1 MVKAQEWLD
10 RNYLKNIRSSI
21 TGIDISNNEYDSDDE
36 KLSGSLKLENF
47 HRLEKLN
54 CRYNLLTSLDLSNCF
69 RLEEINCSEN
79 KLMRLTSTNSR
90 ALKILDCSNNHLSS
104 LNLDGNIGLLELRCS
119 FNQLDELSL
128 VKNNDLTKIYC
139 SSNHLSNLD
148 LNENVK
154 LIQLNCSC
162 NKLERLNLSKSINL
176 DDLSCR
182 NNLLT
187 SLDLSQNSQLTDLGC
202 SFNQINE
209 LIFPANNK
217 IENICCNAN
226 LLTQLNWSR
235 LNPNKLGILL
245 ISDNNFSCQ
254 NLEFLE
260 PFANLSYLY
269 LGTSNKEL
277 IQRGIYNRFQGSL
290 KPLRNLKNLV
300 QLDIHETDIDSGLE
314 YLPSN
319 LKSIMF
325 DHSEPYRKEAK
336 VNQLFSNLRPY
347 RKGSFSMMSES
358 EDYIEFYDLQEWRKA
373 NEKLIKK
380 VKEEITSEVL
390 LKDAKEQISQLQK
403 ELAEE
408 KNRRLELERQL
419 NNLQIS
425 DNK

>member
-1 MVKAQEWLD
+1 M
-10 RNYLKNIRSSI
+10 
-21 TGIDISNNEYDSDDE
+21 
-36 KLSGSLKLENF
+36 
-47 HRLEKLN
+47 
-54 CRYNLLTSLDLSNCF
+54 
-69 RLEEINCSEN
+69 
-79 KLMRLTSTNSR
+79 
-90 ALKILDCSNNHLSS
+90 
-104 LNLDGNIGLLELRCS
+104 
-119 FNQLDELSL
+119 
-128 VKNNDLTKIYC
+128 IYC
-139 SSNHLSNLD
+139 WSNHISNLD

-154 LIQLNCSC
+154 LIAPV
-162 NKLERLNLSKSINL
+162 IN
-176 DDLSCR
+176 
-182 NNLLT
+182 
-187 SLDLSQNSQLTDLGC
+187 LSQNSQLTELSC

-217 IENICCNAN
+217 IEIISCIGN

-235 LNPNKLGILL
+235 LDPNKLKMLL
-245 ISDNNFSCQ
+245 ISDNNFSRQ

-260 PFANLSYLY
+260 PFTNLSHLY

-300 QLDIHETDIDSGLE
+300 KLDIYETDIDSGLE

-319 LKSIMF
+319 LKSIII
-325 DHSEPYRKEAK
+325 DRSEPYRKEAK

-347 RKGSFSMMSES
+347 RKESFSMKVFEP
-358 EDYIEFYDLQEWRKA
+358 DFIEFYDLQEWRKA

-390 LKDAKEQISQLQK
+390 LKEAKEQISQLQK
-403 ELAEE
+403 ELVEE

-425 DNK
+425 DQPITQVVQSTSQSWNK